1 MACRTF
7 GWVQDPAKMENLR
20 KTVEIFDKNSS
31 TYRESI
37 ENHIPTLVQ
46 EHDGRNRFLSE
57 LNRIP
62 LRLRYS
68 DLVGTAFSPR
78 SQSRCNGILQAVIRG
93 QSRSAIV
100 NWPADNLLR
109 WAHAFGLIQYTENED
124 CFSIT
129 RFGLRYTNTRAETS
143 EERQILDRALLSY
156 PPAIRVLNL
165 LADGSHLTKFEIGK
179 KLGFVGEDGF
189 TSLSQDDLVRSLARA
204 TGPKERNKLLTDS
217 DGTSDKYARTIASWL
232 KHMGWARQSP
242 KRVIATLGDET
253 CEDEI
258 SQAYSITRVGLQARK
273 RGLATNTRDRIPKN
287 VFWEMLA
294 TKGRNRNLVRTRRAL
309 IIQKIAGNTCLV
321 GELRQHLEKNGLHA
335 SEATII
341 NDLNGLER
349 IGLNIQLR
357 RERYNLQDTIQN
369 LVIPTFTM
377 EIPGDAKFGI
387 FTIGVE
393 TV

>member
-20 KTVEIFDKNSS
+20 KTVEIFDNNSS

-37 ENHIPTLVQ
+37 ENHVPTLVQ
-46 EHDGRNRFLSE
+46 KQDGRDRFLSE

-68 DLVGTAFSPR
+68 DLVGSAFSPR

-93 QSRSAIV
+93 QSRSAIG

-109 WAHAFGLIQYTENED
+109 WAHAFELIQYTESED

-129 RFGLRYTNTRAETS
+129 QFGLQYTNTQPETS

-156 PPAIRVLNL
+156 PPAMRVLNL

-179 KLGFVGEDGF
+179 ELGFVGEDGF
-189 TSLSQDDLVRSLARA
+189 TSLSQDDLVRSLAKA
-204 TGPKERNKLLTDS
+204 TGSKERNKLLTDS

-232 KHMGWARQSP
+232 KHMGWASQSK
-242 KRVIATLGDET
+242 KRVVATLGDET

-258 SQAYSITRVGLQARK
+258 SQAYSITRVGLQARE
-273 RGLATNTRDRIPKN
+273 RGLATNIRDQIPKN

-294 TKGRNRNLVRTRRAL
+294 TKGKNRDSVRTRRAL
-309 IIQKIAGNTCLV
+309 IIQKIAGNTCSV
-321 GELRQHLEKNGLHA
+321 RALRQHLEKNGVHA

-357 RERYNLQDTIQN
+357 RGGYNLQDTIQN
-369 LVIPTFTM
+369 LAIRGFTM

-387 FTIGVE
+387 FSIGVE

>member
-124 CFSIT
+124 CFSI
-129 RFGLRYTNTRAETS
+129 
-143 EERQILDRALLSY
+143 
-156 PPAIRVLNL
+156 P
-165 LADGSHLTKFEIGK
+165 
-179 KLGFVGEDGF
+179 
-189 TSLSQDDLVRSLARA
+189 DLVCDIQIPS
-204 TGPKERNKLLTDS
+204 RN
-217 DGTSDKYARTIASWL
+217 
-232 KHMGWARQSP
+232 
-242 KRVIATLGDET
+242 
-253 CEDEI
+253 
-258 SQAYSITRVGLQARK
+258 
-273 RGLATNTRDRIPKN
+273 
-287 VFWEMLA
+287 
-294 TKGRNRNLVRTRRAL
+294 
-309 IIQKIAGNTCLV
+309 
-321 GELRQHLEKNGLHA
+321 
-335 SEATII
+335 
-341 NDLNGLER
+341 
-349 IGLNIQLR
+349 LR
-357 RERYNLQDTIQN
+357 READS
-369 LVIPTFTM
+369 
-377 EIPGDAKFGI
+377 
-387 FTIGVE
+387 
-393 TV
+393 